1 MSFCR
6 CARRYS
12 RTRRRHG
19 MPIVDVEI
27 VLNDGQSLRANL
39 AAELAEVIGS
49 VFESPKG
56 RTWVRLR
63 SLARGNYGE
72 NGGTPE
78 YAQPVF
84 VTILKAEW
92 PQGEAL
98 KREMR
103 LLTNAIAAIVDR
115 NSDSVH
121 ILYEPDAKGRIAF
134 GGELVE

>member
-1 MSFCR
+1 
-6 CARRYS
+6 
-12 RTRRRHG
+12 

-27 VLNDGQSLRANL
+27 VLDDGQLLRPNL

-63 SLARGNYGE
+63 SLARSDYGE
-72 NGGTPE
+72 NGGTPD

-84 VTILKAEW
+84 VTILKSQR

-98 KREMR
+98 KREVR

-115 NSDSVH
+115 NADSVH
-121 ILYEPDAKGRIAF
+121 ILYGADARGRIAF